1 MRSIALRWWNTVR
14 MKINVG
20 ISIFWSTSKNLS
32 DKTLTIQSARKVVT
46 HVSHKR
52 KEPERCKITVKNGLG
67 S

>member
-1 MRSIALRWWNTVR
+1 MR